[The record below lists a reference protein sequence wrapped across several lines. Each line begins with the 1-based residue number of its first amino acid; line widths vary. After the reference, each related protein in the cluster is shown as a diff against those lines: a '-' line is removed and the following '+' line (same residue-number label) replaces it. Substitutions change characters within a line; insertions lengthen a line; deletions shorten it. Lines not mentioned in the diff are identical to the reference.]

1 MRGLTKLRRLK
12 SLMQQEAGATASNNN
27 GAASVPYP
35 VRVSARDLENEA
47 RPQGGGVETFDTTA
61 AVEINVARLNHLD
74 SLGLDL
80 SGKRVLDV
88 GCGVGHL
95 AQFFVKR
102 GCEVVCVDGREE
114 NINRLHSIYPG
125 LVAHSIANVETESLS
140 DFGAFDIVFCYGLL
154 YHTENPIAAL
164 RNIASVGSDLLL
176 LETMICDYDSPVLRI
191 EDETKTVSQGLKGL
205 GCRPSPSFVV
215 VGLNRVGFKYV
226 YAPKY
231 PPQHQEFRFEWK
243 NNLDSWRNGPMRSIF
258 IASRTALD
266 NPNLSI
272 LLHDE

>member
-1 MRGLTKLRRLK
+1 MRGITKLRRLR
-12 SLMQQEAGATASNNN
+12 SFFQQETGGTGSNALGALTGS
-27 GAASVPYP
+27 YP
-35 VRVSARDLENEA
+35 LRVLARDLEKEA
-47 RPQGGGVETFDTTA
+47 RPQGGGVETFDTA
-61 AVEINVARLNHLD
+61 EAVEINLARLKHLD

-95 AQFFVKR
+95 AQFFVDKK
-102 GCEVVCVDGREE
+102 CEVVCVDGREE
-114 NINRLHSIYPG
+114 NINRLRSRYPG
-125 LVAHSIANVETESLS
+125 LVAHTIADAETGSLS
-140 DFGAFDIVFCYGLL
+140 DFGTFDIVFCYGLL

-164 RNIASVGSDLLL
+164 RNMASVGAELLL
-176 LETMICDYDSPVLRI
+176 LETMICDHNLPLLRI
-191 EDETKTVSQGLKGL
+191 EDETKTVSQGLRGL
-205 GCRPSPSFVV
+205 GSRPSPSFIV

-231 PPQHQEFRFEWK
+231 PPSHHEFRFEWK
-243 NNLDSWRNGPMRSIF
+243 NNLDTWRDGPMRSVF
-258 IASRTALD
+258 IASRTMLH